1 MARLGKG
8 LPKLLFRV
16 KELLSHFGVRWLAF
30 RAVYLAKLKLG
41 WWRWRLPAGT
51 WPQFPLTHFLNS
63 PRLAD
68 ETQYATYRATIP
80 FFFGPANYPH
90 LRENFAPEPAIAQAE
105 QLLTGRIIYFDHLPV
120 ETGFPPHWQ
129 RNPLTDRETPANRHW
144 SQIDD
149 FALGD
154 IKLIWEANRFTFVY
168 ALARAYAHTGDER
181 YPAGFWQL
189 LEDWHHHNP
198 PQLGPNWK
206 CGQET
211 TFRVMAWLF
220 GLYAFAYSPTT
231 TPKRVAMLA
240 QMVAVSGQRIET
252 NLAYALSQQN
262 NHGISE
268 GLGLWTIGLLF
279 PEFKES
285 GRWREKG
292 RRVLESQAPTLIDQD
307 GAFAQ
312 HSFNYQR
319 LMLHDYLW
327 AIQLGQLHR
336 HPLSQQLKDKIG
348 QAGRFLYQLQDEIT
362 GRLPN
367 YGQNDGA
374 HILPLANCH
383 SQDYRPVIQ
392 AIHYLTT
399 GKRCYPAGP
408 WDEPLL
414 WLFGPKSLAAPLDPS
429 ARHDLAAAHSGYY
442 TLRSPNGFVFTRC
455 GPFQHRPGQADTLH
469 LDLWWRGQNIALD
482 PGTYSYNAA
491 PPWNNPLAQTTYH
504 NTVTVDGQEQMKR
517 AGKFLWLP
525 WLKAQATPVGKWPL
539 APDFNLAWQGHHNGY
554 EALAVQYERAIGR
567 LPNDGWLILDRLTSP
582 AGHDYRLHWLL
593 GDWPYEWQGE
603 LLLLHTPAGAYQVRL
618 GYVRPGTNES
628 IPAQVSLIRAEPQSP
643 CGWQAPTYFQRRP
656 ALSLSLTINAPQL
669 IFWTMFGPN
678 IANLPSPCTPF

>member
-8 LPKLLFRV
+8 LPKLLFRA
-16 KELLSHFGVRWLAF
+16 KGLLNHFGLRWLAF

-41 WWRWRLPAGT
+41 WWQWRLPAGT
-51 WPQFPLTHFLNS
+51 WPQFPLSHFLNS
-63 PRLAD
+63 LPLAN
-68 ETQYATYRATIP
+68 ETANATYRATIP
-80 FFFGPANYPH
+80 FFFRPADYPH
-90 LRENFAPEPAIAQAE
+90 LRENFAPEPAVAQAE

-120 ETGFPPHWQ
+120 KTGFPPHWQ
-129 RNPLTDRETPANRHW
+129 RNPLTGREAPANRHW

-154 IKLIWEANRFTFVY
+154 IKLIWEASRFTFVY
-168 ALARAYAHTGDER
+168 ALARAYAHTADER

-189 LEDWHHHNP
+189 LENWQQHNP

-220 GLYAFAYSPTT
+220 GLHAFTHSPAT
-231 TPKRVAMLA
+231 TPERVAMLA
-240 QMVAVSGQRIET
+240 QMVAVSGQRIEA

-268 GLGLWTIGLLF
+268 GVGLWTIGLLF
-279 PEFKES
+279 PELKQS
-285 GRWREKG
+285 GRWRAKG
-292 RRVLESQAPTLIDQD
+292 RRVLESQATTLIDQD

-319 LMLHDYLW
+319 LMLHDYVW
-327 AIQLGQLHR
+327 AIQLGQLHGQ
-336 HPLSQQLKDKIG
+336 PLSQQLKDKIG

-374 HILPLANCH
+374 HILPLTNCH

-408 WDEPLL
+408 WDELL
-414 WLFGPKSLAAPLDPS
+414 FWLFGPDSLAAPQEPP
-429 ARHDLAAAHSGYY
+429 ARRDLAAAHSGYY
-442 TLRSPNGFVFTRC
+442 TLRSSSGFVFTRC

-482 PGTYSYNAA
+482 PGTYSYNAPA
-491 PPWNNPLAQTTYH
+491 PWNNPLAQTTYH
-504 NTVTVDGQEQMKR
+504 NTITVDGQEQMKR

-525 WLKAQATPVGKWPL
+525 WLKAQTTTVGKWPL
-539 APDFNLAWQGHHNGY
+539 APGFNLVWQGHHNGY
-554 EALAVQYERAIGR
+554 EALSVHYERAIGR
-567 LPNDGWLILDRLTSP
+567 LPDEGWLILDRLTSP

-593 GDWPYEWQGE
+593 GNWPYEWQGE
-603 LLLLHTPAGAYQVRL
+603 LLLLHSPAGAYQLRVGCL
-618 GYVRPGTNES
+618 RPGTNET
-628 IPAQVSLIRAEPQSP
+628 IPAQISLIRADPQSP
-643 CGWQAPTYFQRRP
+643 HGWQAPTYFQRQP
-656 ALSLSLTINAPQL
+656 ALSLTLTINAPQL

-678 IANLPSPCTPF
+678 IADLPKPCTPF